1 MCRRSNS
8 FLQSGLPIGDDD
20 ELGAIVL
27 TSGDR
32 QDAAIF
38 GYVHG
43 EALANRGFNQ
53 SRNLA
58 CFACDQVRALFV
70 DFGDL
75 ETAIVADV

>member
-53 SRNLA
+53 SRLSSRTVSRNIAPGGWQFFPLHKT
-58 CFACDQVRALFV
+58 
-70 DFGDL
+70 
-75 ETAIVADV
+75 EH